1 MFLLRPEANIYLD
14 RLQKNYQFIQSMVG
28 SAKVMA
34 VVKADAY
41 GHGAI
46 PIAESLSDA
55 GVYGFCVSLTSE
67 IRDLIYANIKN
78 PILHLG
84 AISSDALDVYESGQ
98 ARCTINSIQD
108 IKILENHGCQHNIRI
123 IAHLKVDTGM
133 GRLGVH
139 YDDLY
144 KILLALSEC
153 RYIDIEGVYSH
164 FSTAEEKNIEY
175 RDWQLIR
182 FKKVIAMTEKILPDI
197 KYRHLANSAAVLT
210 CPESHFNMVRP
221 GISLY
226 GVTPLCEPNEHL
238 LPVMKM
244 KAPVAIIKDFNIT
257 GSQNHNSG
265 SSWHSAYN
273 IPGRCKVI

>member
-1 MFLLRPEANIYLD
+1 
-14 RLQKNYQFIQSMVG
+14 MVG

-67 IRDLIYANIKN
+67 IRDLICANIKN

-98 ARCTINSIQD
+98 VRCTINSTQD
-108 IKILENHGCQHNIRI
+108 VKNLENHGCKHNIRI
-123 IAHLKVDTGM
+123 IAHLKIDTGM

-144 KILLALSEC
+144 KMLLALSEC

-182 FKKVIAMTEKILPDI
+182 FKKVIL
-197 KYRHLANSAAVLT
+197 NSSFV
-210 CPESHFNMVRP
+210 
-221 GISLY
+221 
-226 GVTPLCEPNEHL
+226 
-238 LPVMKM
+238 
-244 KAPVAIIKDFNIT
+244 
-257 GSQNHNSG
+257 HNF
-265 SSWHSAYN
+265 HN
-273 IPGRCKVI
+273 F